1 MPALDVAGE
10 FETIETLLRPLAHP
24 EWGRGLVDDVAVLPS
39 RPG

>member
-24 EWGRGLVDDVAVLPS
+24 EWGRGLADDVAV
-39 RPG
+39 